1 MPSVILQEYIPTYQK
16 LLVTLWGNF
25 LSSDLQFTGKETEA
39 YKGEKS
45 NLHVVDKQVIIDQI
59 FRDHRNLLMVIVM
72 NGPKA
77 VVTDAYLAAIG
88 F

>member
-39 YKGEKS
+39 CKGEK
-45 NLHVVDKQVIIDQI
+45 K
-59 FRDHRNLLMVIVM
+59 
-72 NGPKA
+72 
-77 VVTDAYLAAIG
+77 
-88 F
+88 